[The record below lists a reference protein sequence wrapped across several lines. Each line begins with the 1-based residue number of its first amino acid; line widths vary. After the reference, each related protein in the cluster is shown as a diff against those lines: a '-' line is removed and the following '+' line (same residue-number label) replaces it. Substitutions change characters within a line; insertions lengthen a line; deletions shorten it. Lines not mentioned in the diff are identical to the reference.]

1 MILGDAVVLLACLL
15 VSAAILL
22 AVVGLTW
29 FIDRYDREP
38 LHLVAAV
45 FLWGAAAAPTLAVL
59 ALTGLERQ
67 GLTTALPGLF
77 STAVA
82 GPLVEEL
89 CKALG
94 VVLVVLLARSLD
106 NPTDGLVYGTAAGL
120 GFAVTENALYGMGAG
135 AAGEATVGG
144 LLLLT
149 IGRTLFSA
157 GVHAISSAT
166 FGGLVGHAV
175 LARRLWIRASWAC
188 LGLVAATAMH
198 GAWNGAL
205 VLAGV
210 FTADGALRAWLVIVP
225 AVYLAYL
232 VVFALFLR
240 SEHSILKRQLA
251 QEVELGLAPPWV
263 VDIMPYYRRRVRGD
277 WWPVRRER
285 AIIARLLTR
294 VAFRKHALRHLPASE
309 AAIASLEVI
318 RLRQRVREILAPRP
332 STED

>member
-15 VSAAILL
+15 VSATLL
-22 AVVGLTW
+22 LVVVGLTW

-45 FLWGAAAAPTLAVL
+45 FLWGAAGAPTLAVL
-59 ALTGLERQ
+59 ALTGLERLGWGAVLQ
-67 GLTTALPGLF
+67 GLV

-82 GPLVEEL
+82 GPLIEEL
-89 CKALG
+89 CKGLG

-135 AAGEATVGG
+135 AGGEATVGG
-144 LLLLT
+144 LLLLAV
-149 IGRTLFSA
+149 GRTLFSA
-157 GVHAISSAT
+157 GVHAVSSAT
-166 FGGLVGHAV
+166 FGGFLGHAV
-175 LARRLWIRASWAC
+175 LAGRLWIRASWAT

-205 VLAGV
+205 VLAGA
-210 FTADGALRAWLVIVP
+210 FTADGALRSWLVIVP
-225 AVYLAYL
+225 AVYAVFL
-232 VVFALFLR
+232 VVFALVLH

-251 QEVELGLAPPWV
+251 QEVDLGLAPPWV

-294 VAFRKHALRHLPASE
+294 VAFRKHALRHLSSSD
-309 AAIASLEVI
+309 AALASLEVI
-318 RLRQRVREILAPRP
+318 RLRQRVREILAPRAAGV
-332 STED
+332 D